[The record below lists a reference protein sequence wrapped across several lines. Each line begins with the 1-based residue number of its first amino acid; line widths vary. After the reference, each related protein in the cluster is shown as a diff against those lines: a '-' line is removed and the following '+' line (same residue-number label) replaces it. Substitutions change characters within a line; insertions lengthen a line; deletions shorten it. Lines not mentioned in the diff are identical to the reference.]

1 MKKHT
6 KVCEAKEG
14 VTYKF
19 DNGNIISFED
29 NFKYMGNVPFTVY
42 FDFATTTGNAVFF
55 IENCMF
61 YPIVRYIHF
70 I

>member
-6 KVCEAKEG
+6 KGCDAKEG

-42 FDFATTTGNAVFF
+42 FDFAILISILLSDISILF
-55 IENCMF
+55 E
-61 YPIVRYIHF
+61 PES
-70 I
+70 

>member
-1 MKKHT
+1 MKKHI

-42 FDFATTTGNAVFF
+42 FDFATTTGNAVSF
-55 IENCMF
+55 I
-61 YPIVRYIHF
+61 
-70 I
+70 

>member
-1 MKKHT
+1 MSVLSRVFGKSAEAMKKHT

-42 FDFATTTGNAVFF
+42 FDFATTTGNAVSF
-55 IENCMF
+55 I
-61 YPIVRYIHF
+61 
-70 I
+70 

>member
-19 DNGNIISFED
+19 DNENIISFQD

-42 FDFATTTGNAVFF
+42 FAFATTTGNVVFF
-55 IENCMF
+55 I
-61 YPIVRYIHF
+61 
-70 I
+70 